1 MQCYVTTPNL
11 SNRNGEPMR
20 TTEKSTAV
28 EQSKPNPDLP
38 SMASLGAVL
47 GVKDIEQ
54 ASRFYEKGCY
64 ASRCTV

>member
-1 MQCYVTTPNL
+1 
-11 SNRNGEPMR
+11 MR

-64 ASRCTV
+64 ASRCIV